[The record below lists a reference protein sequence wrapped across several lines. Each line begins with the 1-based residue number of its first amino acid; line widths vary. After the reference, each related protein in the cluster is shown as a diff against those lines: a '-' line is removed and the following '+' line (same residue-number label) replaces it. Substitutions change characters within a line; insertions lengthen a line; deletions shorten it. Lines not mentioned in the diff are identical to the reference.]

1 MAPGGG
7 RVSGSKSKPRRGG
20 ERVVRQ
26 DMATL
31 RPMKWINDSIV
42 NFVGK
47 VMIQPWRGR
56 GAAKVHVFSLYLMD
70 ALLGDADPSDP
81 YDFATVERWCDSV
94 PGGISSLDEIFIP
107 VTPTAITG
115 TLFLWGYRQKDLWD
129 SLGL

>member
-1 MAPGGG
+1 MDGFLRNESSPDAAIRDVIGT
-7 RVSGSKSKPRRGG
+7 VSVGKAIIQPRRGH
-20 ERVVRQ
+20 
-26 DMATL
+26 
-31 RPMKWINDSIV
+31 
-42 NFVGK
+42 
-47 VMIQPWRGR
+47 